1 MEQDKNNRGERL
13 SVREKLGFGVFDLGG
28 NMMFSVM
35 GFWCLHYLT
44 DIAGL
49 TAALAGFALMIGKV
63 WDAVTD
69 PAMGLISDR
78 TKTPLG
84 RRRPYLLAGA
94 IPMGLSF
101 WFFFTVPNISSQAA
115 LAAWAALALILFN
128 TFSTVLNV
136 PYSSLTPE
144 LTADYHEQTSLNG
157 FRFGFAVFGTIIG
170 AAAIQPLAGL
180 FSSPRQGYSM
190 TGLILGGIVTVTS
203 LLTFFGTK
211 EKKPAGTDL
220 PPEKFLKTYQAV
232 FTNRPFIILVTT
244 YMLHLTALTLLQGII
259 IYYTKYIY
267 NNEAIATPAMA
278 LLLVV
283 AMVFIPVS
291 VLTAKKI
298 GKRAVYQICFII
310 LSIATVAIFFLGHA
324 LGIRFF
330 FAVMVFAGIG
340 VGFNYVAPFAMVP
353 DTIAYDELRTG
364 SRREGSYYGIWTFFS
379 KIGSSLALLLS
390 GLILQAGGYI
400 ADAVQSESALFAIR
414 LIIGPVPAAIFIC
427 AAFLMRLYPLDEK
440 ACRKMA
446 EEKILP
452 SMSLRAASREVS
464 GT

>member
-1 MEQDKNNRGERL
+1 MELDKNGKGEQFSAERL
-13 SVREKLGFGVFDLGG
+13 SIRQKLGFGVFDLGG

-44 DIAGL
+44 DIVGL

-69 PAMGLISDR
+69 PAMGFISDR
-78 TKTPLG
+78 TRTPLG
-84 RRRPYLLAGA
+84 RRRPYLLAAA
-94 IPMGLSF
+94 IPMGLAF
-101 WFFFTVPNISSQAA
+101 WFFFTAPNISSQSA
-115 LAAWAALALILFN
+115 LAVWAALVLILFN
-128 TFSTVLNV
+128 TFSTILNI

-144 LTADYHEQTSLNG
+144 LTGDYHEQTSLNG
-157 FRFGFAVFGTIIG
+157 FRFGFAVFGTITG
-170 AAAIQPLAGL
+170 AAAVQPLVGL
-180 FSSPRQGYSM
+180 FANPRQGYSM
-190 TGLILGGIVTVTS
+190 TGLILGSVVTITS

-211 EKKPAGTDL
+211 EKKPAKSDL
-220 PPEKFLKTYQAV
+220 PPETFFKTYRAV
-232 FTNRPFIILVTT
+232 FTNRPYVILVIT
-244 YMLHLTALTLLQGII
+244 YMLHITALTLLQGII

-267 NNEAIATPAMA
+267 NNEAVATPAMA

-291 VLTAKKI
+291 VLVAKKI

-310 LSIATVAIFFLGHA
+310 LSIATVVIFFLGHI

-353 DTIAYDELRTG
+353 DTVTYDELRTG
-364 SRREGSYYGIWTFFS
+364 RRKEGAYYGIWTFFS

-390 GLILQAGGYI
+390 GVILQAGGYI
-400 ADAVQSESALFAIR
+400 ADAVQSETALFAIR
-414 LIIGPVPAAIFIC
+414 LIIGPVPAAVFIC
-427 AAFLMRLYPLDEK
+427 AAFLMRFYPLDEK
-440 ACRKMA
+440 ACREMA
-446 EEKILP
+446 EKKLLP
-452 SMSLRAASREVS
+452 AKN
-464 GT
+464 

>member
-1 MEQDKNNRGERL
+1 MMKLDKNNRDGRL

-49 TAALAGFALMIGKV
+49 TAALAGFALMVGKI

-69 PAMGLISDR
+69 PAMGFISDR
-78 TKTPLG
+78 TRTPLG

-94 IPMGLSF
+94 IPMGLAF
-101 WFFFTVPNISSQAA
+101 WFFFTVPNVSGQTA
-115 LAAWAALALILFN
+115 LTVWAALALVLFN

-144 LTADYHEQTSLNG
+144 LTGDYHEQTSLNG

-170 AAAIQPLAGL
+170 AAAVQPLTGL
-180 FSSPRQGYSM
+180 FPSPRQGYSM
-190 TGLILGGIVTVTS
+190 TGLILGGIVAVTS
-203 LLTFFGTK
+203 LLTFFGTR
-211 EKKPAGTDL
+211 EKKQAKAAL
-220 PPEKFLKTYQAV
+220 PPEKFFKTYRAV
-232 FTNRPFIILVTT
+232 FTNRPFVVLVTT
-244 YMLHLTALTLLQGII
+244 YTLHITALTLLQGII

-267 NNEAIATPAMA
+267 NNEAVATPAMA
-278 LLLVV
+278 VLLLV
-283 AMVFIPVS
+283 AMAFIPVS
-291 VLTAKKI
+291 VLVAKRI

-310 LSIATVAIFFLGHA
+310 LSIATTVIFFLGHT

-353 DTIAYDELRTG
+353 DTIAYDEARTG
-364 SRREGSYYGIWTFFS
+364 SRREGSYYGIWTFCS
-379 KIGSSLALLLS
+379 KIGSSLAALLS

-400 ADAVQSESALFAIR
+400 ADAAQPESALFAIR
-414 LIIGPVPAAIFIC
+414 LIIGPVPAVVFIG
-427 AAFLMRLYPLDEK
+427 AALLMRSYPLDEE
-440 ACRKMA
+440 ACREIAAKS
-446 EEKILP
+446 P
-452 SMSLRAASREVS
+452 S
-464 GT
+464 GQQ

>member
-1 MEQDKNNRGERL
+1 MKVDKDDKGTPLSGERL
-13 SVREKLGFGVFDLGG
+13 TIREKLGFGVFDLGG

-44 DIAGL
+44 DVVGL

-69 PAMGLISDR
+69 PAMGFISDR
-78 TKTPLG
+78 TRTPLG

-94 IPMGLSF
+94 IPMGLVF
-101 WFFFTVPNISSQAA
+101 WFFFTVPNVSGQTAIGV
-115 LAAWAALALILFN
+115 WAALALILFN
-128 TFSTVLNV
+128 TFSTILNI

-144 LTADYHEQTSLNG
+144 LSGDYHEQTSLNG

-170 AAAIQPLAGL
+170 AAAVQPLVGFFAT
-180 FSSPRQGYSM
+180 PRQGYSM
-190 TGLILGGIVTVTS
+190 TGLILGGVVTVTS

-211 EKKPAGTDL
+211 EKKQIPSNL
-220 PPEKFLKTYQAV
+220 PSETFFKTYQAV
-232 FTNRPFIILVTT
+232 FTNRPFVILVMT
-244 YMLHLTALTLLQGII
+244 YMLHITALTLLQGII

-267 NNEAIATPAMA
+267 NNEAMATPAMA

-291 VLTAKKI
+291 VLVAKKI

-310 LSIATVAIFFLGHA
+310 LTIATMLIFFLGHV

-353 DTIAYDELRTG
+353 DTVTYDELRTG
-364 SRREGSYYGIWTFFS
+364 RRKEGAYYGIWTFFS
-379 KIGSSLALLLS
+379 KTGAALAALLS
-390 GLILQAGGYI
+390 GMILQAGGYI
-400 ADAVQSESALFAIR
+400 ADAVQPEAALLAIR
-414 LIIGPVPAAIFIC
+414 LIIGPIPAAVFV
-427 AAFLMRLYPLDEK
+427 AAALLIRLYPLDEK
-440 ACRKMA
+440 ACREMT
-446 EEKILP
+446 EKRMFP
-452 SMSLRAASREVS
+452 A
-464 GT
+464 

>member
-1 MEQDKNNRGERL
+1 MKQDKGGEAEKL
-13 SVREKLGFGVFDLGG
+13 SIREKMGFGVFDLGG

-44 DIAGL
+44 DVAGL

-69 PAMGLISDR
+69 PAMGFISDR

-84 RRRPYLLAGA
+84 RRRPYLAAGA
-94 IPMGLSF
+94 VPMALVF
-101 WFFFTVPNISSQAA
+101 WFFFTAPNISSQTA
-115 LAAWAALALILFN
+115 LALWAALALVLFN
-128 TFSTVLNV
+128 TFATILNV

-144 LTADYHEQTSLNG
+144 LTSDYHEQTSLNG

-170 AAAIQPLAGL
+170 AAAVQPLVGL
-180 FSSPRQGYSM
+180 FPNPRQGYSM
-190 TGLILGGIVTVTS
+190 TGLIFGGLVAVTS

-211 EKKPAGTDL
+211 EKKPVKSGL
-220 PPEKFLKTYQAV
+220 PPENLFKTYQAV
-232 FTNRPFIILVTT
+232 FTNRPFVILVAT
-244 YMLHLTALTLLQGII
+244 YMLHLTALTLLQSII

-267 NNEAIATPAMA
+267 NNEAVATPAMA

-291 VLTAKKI
+291 VLVSKKI
-298 GKRAVYQICFII
+298 GKKAVYQICFII
-310 LSIATVAIFFLGHA
+310 LSIATIVIFFLGHI

-353 DTIAYDELRTG
+353 DTVTYDELRTG
-364 SRREGSYYGIWTFFS
+364 RRKEGSYYGIWTFFS
-379 KIGSSLALLLS
+379 KIGSSLAVLLS

-400 ADAVQSESALFAIR
+400 ADAAQSAPALFAIR
-414 LIIGPVPAAIFIC
+414 LIIGPVPAVIFIG
-427 AAFLMRLYPLDEK
+427 AVLLIRFYPLDEK
-440 ACRKMA
+440 TCKEMT
-446 EEKILP
+446 EKKILP
-452 SMSLRAASREVS
+452 AVN
-464 GT
+464 

>member
-1 MEQDKNNRGERL
+1 MKANKNGGGGRLPAEHPSVERL
-13 SVREKLGFGVFDLGG
+13 SIREKLGFGIFDLGG

-44 DIAGL
+44 DVAGL

-69 PAMGLISDR
+69 PAMGFISDR

-94 IPMGLSF
+94 VPMGLAF
-101 WFFFTVPNISSQAA
+101 WFFFTVPDVSGQTA
-115 LAAWAALALILFN
+115 LALRAALALILFN
-128 TFSTVLNV
+128 TFSTILNI

-144 LTADYHEQTSLNG
+144 LTSDYHEQTSLNG

-170 AAAIQPLAGL
+170 AAAVQPLVGL
-180 FSSPRQGYSM
+180 FANPRRGYSM
-190 TGLILGGIVTVTS
+190 TGLILGCVVTFTS

-211 EKKPAGTDL
+211 EKKRAKPAL
-220 PPEKFLKTYQAV
+220 PPENIFKTYYEV
-232 FTNRPFIILVTT
+232 FTNRPFVILVMT

-267 NNEAIATPAMA
+267 NNEAVATPAMA
-278 LLLVV
+278 LLLLV
-283 AMVFIPVS
+283 AMAFIPVS
-291 VLTAKKI
+291 VIVAKKI

-310 LSIATVAIFFLGHA
+310 LSIATVVIFFLGHV

-353 DTIAYDELRTG
+353 DTVTYDELRTG
-364 SRREGSYYGIWTFFS
+364 RRKEGAYYGIWTFFS
-379 KIGSSLALLLS
+379 KLGASFAALLS
-390 GLILQAGGYI
+390 GVILHAGGYI
-400 ADAVQSESALFAIR
+400 ADAVQTDAALFAIR
-414 LIIGPVPAAIFIC
+414 LIIGPIPAAVFV
-427 AAFLMRLYPLDEK
+427 AAALLIRLYPLDEK
-440 ACRKMA
+440 ACREMA
-446 EEKILP
+446 EKRTLP
-452 SMSLRAASREVS
+452 V
-464 GT
+464 